1 MGTLNDMVSN
11 KVYQTDTGKNKIQS
25 FAGSPFVIAVSVCVL
40 LCVVFAVSKTF
51 DWQKSFEIELESQI
65 NPNKAPPASLVRLPG
80 IGVGLAGAIVD
91 YRENFSGKGG
101 KRPAFET
108 IDDLQKVRGIGP
120 KKAESMKEWL
130 KFE

>member
-1 MGTLNDMVSN
+1 
-11 KVYQTDTGKNKIQS
+11 
-25 FAGSPFVIAVSVCVL
+25 
-40 LCVVFAVSKTF
+40 
-51 DWQKSFEIELESQI
+51 
-65 NPNKAPPASLVRLPG
+65 VRLPG